1 MKKMITLVS
10 TALVASVL
18 VGCGGGGG
26 ARPELNQVEKA
37 ARFIKDLNYYEKTET
52 TYDYVYKYSC
62 ECYVYEYRT
71 RVVGKYSNQYSVA
84 KGVSLQDGY
93 AVILDS
99 WNNKYFSI
107 SMKNGY
113 TGYNDAKNH
122 LDQQTVG
129 GFIYFNLTQDYLTGE
144 YIDPRTGTRFEAK
157 EVAATDISALK
168 AEIAASQQNMI
179 AANLSGLGMSAEKS
193 KVAAAELMKAGD
205 EGLTMSEL
213 NKIGQNILGI
223 SLTDAT
229 VAALGSE
236 SAQNAA
242 LQKAVDAG
250 AAGSI
255 DQARS
260 IVTAVLAKLGAE

>member
-26 ARPELNQVEKA
+26 SRPELNQVEKA

-52 TYDYVYKYSC
+52 S
-62 ECYVYEYRT
+62 YEYRYDSRCNCDAYLPVT

-113 TGYNDAKNH
+113 TGYNDAKGH

-129 GFIYFNLTQDYLTGE
+129 GFVYFNLTQDYLTGE

-157 EVAATDISALK
+157 EVVSTDISALK
-168 AEIAASQQNMI
+168 AESAASRQNMI

-205 EGLTMSEL
+205 GELTMSQL
-213 NKIGQNILGI
+213 NQIGQNVLGI

-236 SAQNAA
+236 SAQNEA
-242 LQKAVDAG
+242 LKRAVDAG